1 MSTSFFPWR
10 CPGLYLVPFLGGM
23 LFLSNA
29 HCAKVPMQSSLQEK
43 RQLEGR
49 VRSPAYRRI
58 PRQQS
63 LDFID
68 YPRRGVSVRE
78 SPGLLISR
86 KQHPMLGGTIKYPWP
101 GAISCIVYD

>member
-1 MSTSFFPWR
+1 
-10 CPGLYLVPFLGGM
+10 
-23 LFLSNA
+23 
-29 HCAKVPMQSSLQEK
+29 MQSSFQEK
-43 RQLEGR
+43 RQLVGR

-78 SPGLLISR
+78 SPALLISR
-86 KQHPMLGGTIKYPWP
+86 KLTRSPIARLSIPDHGGCLILNR
-101 GAISCIVYD
+101 GGLQVQ

>member
-1 MSTSFFPWR
+1 MLPRPLPRPVF
-10 CPGLYLVPFLGGM
+10 GGM
-23 LFLSNA
+23 LLLSNA
-29 HCAKVPMQSSLQEK
+29 QFAKLRMQSSFQEK
-43 RQLEGR
+43 RQLVGR

-78 SPGLLISR
+78 SPDLLISR
-86 KQHPMLGGTIKYPWP
+86 KQHSMLGGTIKYPWP
-101 GAISCIVYD
+101 GVLSCIVYD

>member
-1 MSTSFFPWR
+1 
-10 CPGLYLVPFLGGM
+10 
-23 LFLSNA
+23 
-29 HCAKVPMQSSLQEK
+29 MQSSFQEK
-43 RQLEGR
+43 RQLVGR

-78 SPGLLISR
+78 SPALLISR
-86 KQHPMLGGTIKYPWP
+86 NTLDARWHN
-101 GAISCIVYD
+101 